1 MSDPVLLLFFF
12 LCVVRGRFFDKV
24 ILEQSFEK
32 SKNFPSRGNKGS
44 LPSKIFSGLPNKL
57 QLLILIKPQPT
68 FQASSL
74 RQHVPIK
81 SDIFCF
87 LQSSLLDLIFHS
99 FFPEGNS
106 NSISPRLKL
115 TGNSSINVFPCKY
128 YIQMCYFPLN
138 ARCFC
143 ISYWTTLWLHHKCLT
158 HLSGLKILWRLL
170 HNLIHLWV
178 SHNA

>member
-1 MSDPVLLLFFF
+1 MSRALK
-12 LCVVRGRFFDKV
+12 KV
-24 ILEQSFEK
+24 
-32 SKNFPSRGNKGS
+32 KNFANRGNKSS

-74 RQHVPIK
+74 RPHVPIK

-87 LQSSLLDLIFHS
+87 LQSSLLDLIFQS

-115 TGNSSINVFPCKY
+115 TGNSSINVSPCKY

-138 ARCFC
+138 ARVSVSLTEQHYDC
-143 ISYWTTLWLHHKCLT
+143 ITSVLPTFWTKN
-158 HLSGLKILWRLL
+158 SLKI
-170 HNLIHLWV
+170 V
-178 SHNA
+178 T

>member
-1 MSDPVLLLFFF
+1 MSRALK
-12 LCVVRGRFFDKV
+12 KV
-24 ILEQSFEK
+24 
-32 SKNFPSRGNKGS
+32 KNFPSRGNKSS

-74 RQHVPIK
+74 RPHVPIK

-87 LQSSLLDLIFHS
+87 LQSSLLDLIFQS

-115 TGNSSINVFPCKY
+115 TGNSSIHVFPCKY
-128 YIQMCYFPLN
+128 YSQMCYFPLN
-138 ARCFC
+138 AHVS
-143 ISYWTTLWLHHKCLT
+143 ISLASQVSYPPFWIKN
-158 HLSGLKILWRLL
+158 SLKIVTWSYSSLSLPYCL
-170 HNLIHLWV
+170 
-178 SHNA
+178 AE